1 MSDEPTPWDF
11 PDNDGWELRST
22 MSRADHEIVAMRHWG
37 WPGWFAVEFVD
48 EMLRDRSVAPK
59 DVFWKVLM
67 RAWERDDDRVYF
79 VMCPEGW

>member
-1 MSDEPTPWDF
+1 MTRTEY
-11 PDNDGWELRST
+11 
-22 MSRADHEIVAMRHWG
+22 EIAAMQIWG
-37 WPGWFAVEFVD
+37 WPGWFAAVFVD

-67 RAWERDDDRVYF
+67 QAWERDDDRVYF